1 MRIRY
6 LGTAA
11 AEGWPALFCHCEACR
26 KAAEL
31 GGKNIRTR
39 AQAVI
44 DEKILMDL
52 GPDTYM
58 HMLYHGLDLPKIHTL
73 LVTHAH
79 QDHWYP
85 LELLL
90 RGEPYAHQEPET
102 MLTAYGCRE
111 VRELFDWAA
120 AQNDSP
126 NFQGVVKFQE
136 VREFEPFETPEGYI
150 VTPLLAKH
158 NPKEKCLLYLI
169 EKDGKTIFYGNDSG
183 LYPEET
189 WAYLKGKKIDLV
201 SFDCTNVCHPDGSYH
216 MGIPAAIIARDRLLA
231 QGSCHAGSQY
241 VITHFSHN
249 GKLMHEEIKKI
260 ADEEGFLTAWDGFYA
275 DC

>member
-11 AEGWPALFCHCEACR
+11 AEGWPALFCRCEACR
-26 KAAEL
+26 KAASL

-44 DEKILMDL
+44 DDRILMDL
-52 GPDTYM
+52 GPDTYL
-58 HMLYHGLDLPKIHTL
+58 HMLHQGLDLSAIHTL

-90 RGEPYAHQEPET
+90 RGEPYAHEAPET
-102 MLTAYGCRE
+102 TLTAYGCAE
-111 VRELFDWAA
+111 VKALFDWAA

-126 NFQGVVKFQE
+126 NFDRTVAFGE
-136 VREFEPFETPEGYI
+136 AREFETFSVEDGYR
-150 VTPLLAKH
+150 VTPLLARH

-189 WAYLKGKKIDLV
+189 WEYLKGKSIDLV
-201 SFDCTNVCHPDGSYH
+201 SFDCTNVLHPDGSYH
-216 MGIPAAIIARDRLLA
+216 MGIPAAMEARERLLR
-231 QGSCHAGSQY
+231 QGSCHADSLY
-241 VITHFSHN
+241 VLTHFSHN
-249 GKLMHEEIKKI
+249 GKLMHEEIKEI
-260 ADEEGFLTAWDGFYA
+260 ADREGFLTAWDGFYA
-275 DC
+275 DI